1 MYINRE
7 IEAKLESYL
16 RQFKV
21 VLVTGGRQTG
31 KTAMLKHC
39 PSESYEY
46 TTLDDLNELDLA
58 ASDPKAFLNAGR
70 TPIIVDEV
78 QQPITVFRSLPV
90 GMPESAGCLR
100 VEAAPRGRR
109 SVASGWPSAPAP
121 QRARGVLPP
130 EAVAVPDD

>member
-21 VLVTGGRQTG
+21 VLVTGARQTG

-39 PSESYEY
+39 LSESYEY

-70 TPIIVDEV
+70 IPIIVDEA
-78 QQPITVFRSLPV
+78 QQPITVFRSTPV

-109 SVASGWPSAPAP
+109 SAASGWPSAPAP
-121 QRARGVLPP
+121 
-130 EAVAVPDD
+130 